1 MIGCVNPAIDEAIK
15 QLLFIYL
22 PESTKISLFFNGIL
36 FTSGKS
42 GVLEI
47 SFQEYFL
54 RLFKP
59 KS

>member
-54 RLFKP
+54 KTF
-59 KS
+59 